1 MAVTAE
7 KVKELRNKTG
17 AGVMDCKRALE
28 ASGGDL
34 EKATDYLRKKGISVA
49 QQRANRETK
58 EGVVTSYIHPGSKLG
73 VLLEINCETDFVART
88 EGFQSLAKDMAMQIA
103 ATNPLAINREALTP
117 EVIERERQIYVE
129 QAKNQ
134 GKPEKVIERIVD
146 GKMEKF
152 FQQVCLLE
160 QPFIKN
166 PDITVSELLTQFIA
180 KVGENITIRRF
191 TRYRLGEGE

>member
-191 TRYRLGEGE
+191 TRYRLGEGK